1 MTTQITDTNDRLTI
15 TLETPI
21 KRGDTQIE
29 QLVIRKPCGSELRG
43 TSLFGVA
50 RMDADAIMT
59 LLPRV
64 SEPPL
69 LAHEVLRMDPADLVQ
84 VGVFLAEQL
93 VPKGLLAAHQEA
105 LDH

>member
-1 MTTQITDTNDRLTI
+1 MTTKTADTNDRQSI
-15 TLETPI
+15 ALETPI

-43 TSLFGVA
+43 TSLFALA
-50 RMDADAIMT
+50 RLDADAVMT
-59 LLPRV
+59 LIPRI

-69 LAHEVLRMDPADLVQ
+69 ISAEVLRMDPADLVQ

-93 VPKGLLAAHQEA
+93 VPKSLQAAQQEA
-105 LDH
+105 MGN

>member
-1 MTTQITDTNDRLTI
+1 MNTETNDRQTI

-21 KRGDTQIE
+21 KRGDTQIK
-29 QLVIRKPCGSELRG
+29 QLVIRKPCGAELRG

-59 LLPRV
+59 LLPRI

-69 LAHEVLRMDPADLVQ
+69 IAAEVLRMGPADLVQ

-93 VPKGLLAAHQEA
+93 VPKSLLAAQQEA
-105 LDH
+105 LGN

>member
-1 MTTQITDTNDRLTI
+1 MTTETNDRLTI

-21 KRGDTQIE
+21 KRGDSQIE
-29 QLVIRKPCGSELRG
+29 QLVVRKPCGSELRG

-59 LLPRV
+59 LLPRI

-69 LAHEVLRMDPADLVQ
+69 ISAEVLRMDPADLVQ
-84 VGVFLAEQL
+84 VGVFLAEQM
-93 VPKGLLAAHQEA
+93 VPKSLQAGYQEQQP
-105 LDH
+105 D

>member
-1 MTTQITDTNDRLTI
+1 MTTQTTDNHDRQTV

-29 QLVIRKPCGSELRG
+29 QLVIRKPCGSDLRG

-93 VPKGLLAAHQEA
+93 VPKSLQVAAQEA
-105 LDH
+105 LGH

>member
-1 MTTQITDTNDRLTI
+1 MNTETNDRLTV

-21 KRGDTQIE
+21 KRGETQIE
-29 QLVIRKPCGSELRG
+29 QLVIRRPCGSELRG

-59 LLPRV
+59 MIPRI

-84 VGVFLAEQL
+84 VGIFLAEQL
-93 VPKGLLAAHQEA
+93 VPRSLQAAQQEA
-105 LDH
+105 LGN

>member
-1 MTTQITDTNDRLTI
+1 MTTKTTDTNDRQTI

-59 LLPRV
+59 LIPRI

-69 LAHEVLRMDPADLVQ
+69 ISSEVLRMDPADLVQ

-93 VPKGLLAAHQEA
+93 VPKSLQAAAQEA
-105 LDH
+105 LGN